1 MLVDPEMLVVVV
13 AAVSVVVVAVVT
25 LMMMMMIGCPRSGE
39 DDKFGPAHVGGNQ
52 FSFVGNL

>member
-1 MLVDPEMLVVVV
+1 VVV

-25 LMMMMMIGCPRSGE
+25 LMMMMIGCPRSGE